1 LRSLSDNPSEP
12 HALGAP
18 SDSGG
23 APESDAAE
31 EALVERARA
40 LDDRAWAEIYER
52 HAEQVYGYIYYRV
65 GDQHVAEDLAAD
77 VFVKAV
83 SGIRGYSYRGTPLLA
98 WLYRI
103 AHNVTADYRKAA
115 ARKAQRTAT
124 DELEGIESARDALGE
139 HDERTDMLAA
149 IRRLTEDQQQVV
161 ILRFYKGLSNAQVAR
176 IMGKPEGAIKALQ
189 ARALKSLRR
198 LLERAEMQG
207 AQS

>member
-1 LRSLSDNPSEP
+1 LEP
-12 HALGAP
+12 HAIEAP
-18 SDSGG
+18 AEIRTD
-23 APESDAAE
+23 PEGVVDE

-40 LDDRAWAEIYER
+40 LDDRAWAQIYER
-52 HAEQVYGYIYYRV
+52 HAEQVYSYIYYRV

-103 AHNVTADYRKAA
+103 AHNVTVDYRKAA
-115 ARKAQRTAT
+115 ARKAQRAASE
-124 DELEGIESARDALGE
+124 ELETVEASRDALAE
-139 HDERTDMLAA
+139 HDERSDMLSA
-149 IRRLTEDQQQVV
+149 IRGLTEDQQQVV

-198 LLERAEMQG
+198 MMERAALQG